1 MARGGQADIEPGK
14 QIGLVKPALAA
25 GVAELVDAPDLGSG
39 DESRGG
45 SSPSARTISFPTPRT
60 RPGPIDERT
69 VDNYRPVAV
78 VGRGD
83 DKMERK
89 MQVTETLSE
98 GLKREY
104 NISLPASDLAAKLDG
119 QLAELKT
126 KVRIN
131 GFRPGKVPVE
141 HLRKVYGKSVMA
153 DVMQEA
159 IASANKKIIDDNH
172 LRLAREPKVE
182 LPSDQAAIEAALE
195 ARGDLNFKVALEVLP
210 VFEIGDFS
218 QISLERLTADV
229 EPADVEAALDRLA
242 EERRSYS
249 EKPAGAAAETHDRVT
264 IDFDGTIDGVP
275 FEGGEGRDVQVA
287 LGSNTFL
294 PGFEDQLIGVA
305 AGDKRTVRATFPEAY
320 AMRALAGTTADFD
333 VTVKAVAA
341 RDAFALDDE
350 FAKSLGYESLDK
362 LKEMVRDRIT
372 AEYGRASRDKLKR
385 QLLDRLDQ
393 HYSFELPEGLVNQ
406 EFNSIWEQ
414 VTREQQVSGRG
425 FAEENTTEE
434 AARADYRK
442 IAERR
447 VRLGLLLAEVGT
459 RAEVK
464 VSDEEMTQA
473 LVARARSFPGQ
484 EKQVWDF
491 YRNNNQALAELRAPI
506 YEEKV
511 VDHILGRAK
520 VDARK
525 VTREELLKPV
535 DDEIPGEP
543 RIESETPHA

>member
-1 MARGGQADIEPGK
+1 
-14 QIGLVKPALAA
+14 
-25 GVAELVDAPDLGSG
+25 
-39 DESRGG
+39 
-45 SSPSARTISFPTPRT
+45 
-60 RPGPIDERT
+60 
-69 VDNYRPVAV
+69 
-78 VGRGD
+78 
-83 DKMERK
+83 

-104 NISLPASDLAAKLDG
+104 NISLPASDLAAKLNG

-218 QISLERLTADV
+218 QISLERLTVDV

-242 EERRSYS
+242 EERRSYG
-249 EKPAGAAAETHDRVT
+249 EKPAGATAEIHDRVT

-275 FEGGEGRDVQVA
+275 FEGGEARDIQVA

-305 AGDKRTVRATFPEAY
+305 VGDKRTVRATFPEAY
-320 AMRALAGTTADFD
+320 AVRALAGKTADFA
-333 VTVKAVAA
+333 VTVKSVAA
-341 RDAFALDDE
+341 RDPLVLDDE
-350 FAKSLGYESLDK
+350 FAKSLGSESLDK
-362 LKEMVRDRIT
+362 LKEAIRDRIA
-372 AEYGRASRDKLKR
+372 AEYARASRDKLKR
-385 QLLDRLDQ
+385 QLLDKLDQ
-393 HYSFELPEGLVNQ
+393 LYSFELPEGLVNQ

-414 VTREQQVSGRG
+414 VTREHEASGRG
-425 FAEENTTEE
+425 FAEENTTED

-491 YRNNNQALAELRAPI
+491 YRNNSQALAELRAPI

-511 VDHILGRAK
+511 VDHILGLAK
-520 VDARK
+520 VEARN
-525 VTREELLKPV
+525 VTRGELLKPV
-535 DDEIPGEP
+535 DDELPGEP
-543 RIESETPHA
+543 RAESEAPHA

>member
-1 MARGGQADIEPGK
+1 MAWGGQADIEPRK

-45 SSPSARTISFPTPRT
+45 SSPSARTISFPTSRA

-69 VDNYRPVAV
+69 VENYRPVAV
-78 VGRGD
+78 VDRGD

-182 LPSDQAAIEAALE
+182 LPSDQAAIDAALE

-264 IDFDGTIDGVP
+264 IDFDGTIDGAP

-305 AGDKRTVRATFPEAY
+305 AGDKRVVRATFPEAY
-320 AMRALAGTTADFD
+320 AVRGLAGKTADFD

-511 VDHILGRAK
+511 VDHILGLAK

-535 DDEIPGEP
+535 DDEIPSEP
-543 RIESETPHA
+543 RIESEAPHA